1 MTKVVPCLCIVAL
14 LTALVSPQCL
24 ATPFTDK
31 SEPRFETRVFIK
43 DKCVITPPPRDE
55 AQNQRNF
62 IGGLLAVFIP
72 ILIQKALGRVAA
84 ALKKAGD
91 PETLRDTGR
100 LPTYLYYLPKDPLP
114 AAVREMWR
122 NLRMADDEK
131 PSKLRLNPEFRC
143 MIVVR
148 GTFTKTKTGTL
159 TPATGIDE
167 ENRTK
172 LRNADILVDQI
183 AALYEGA
190 VKVADDRTALRYE
203 GRFFQVNRFQ
213 GSRSQKEKR
222 GMVISIS
229 MTAPGEKDGEPLL
242 SLALINLGELNANTV
257 LTEEDLK
264 YKSSSWLGGLTIS
277 EDSLSAIKT
286 LDFVDPN
293 TGLETNHLEIMPVN
307 LEAGFIETEDG
318 SKALRFIAEVLEAGA
333 EGATKAISDE
343 ILKDRK
349 KEAEEEADAL
359 EKLRQE
365 EETAYASYLTAKIE
379 LAKLEHPK
387 PDEHPTEEE
396 LQAKRFEVVRT
407 LRVWCVKQS
416 VLKKLGIEK
425 DRGVSCTEN

>member
-14 LTALVSPQCL
+14 LTALVTPQCL
-24 ATPFTDK
+24 ATPFADK
-31 SEPRFETRVFIK
+31 SEPKFETRVFVK
-43 DKCVITPPPRDE
+43 DKCVITPPPKDE
-55 AQNQRNF
+55 AEDQRNF
-62 IGGLLAVFIP
+62 IGALLAVFIP
-72 ILIQKALGRVAA
+72 ILIQKALGLVAA

-100 LPTYLYYLPKDPLP
+100 LPTYLYRLPKAPLP
-114 AAVREMWR
+114 EPVRAMWTK
-122 NLRMADDEK
+122 LRMKDDEK
-131 PSKLRLNPEFRC
+131 PSKLQLNPQFRC
-143 MIVVR
+143 VIVVR
-148 GTFTKTKTGTL
+148 GTFTRTKTDTL
-159 TPATGIDE
+159 APASGIDDV
-167 ENRTK
+167 NRTK
-172 LRNADILVDQI
+172 LRNANILVDQI

-229 MTAPGEKDGEPLL
+229 MTGPAAKDGEPLL

-264 YKSSSWLGGLTIS
+264 YKSSSWLGGLAMS
-277 EDSLSAIKT
+277 EDSLNAIKT

-293 TGLETNHLEIMPVN
+293 TGQEKKCLEIMPVN
-307 LEAGFIETEDG
+307 IEAGFLENEDG

-349 KEAEEEADAL
+349 KEAETEADAL

-365 EETAYASYLTAKIE
+365 EETAYAAYLTAKIE
-379 LAKLEHPK
+379 LDKLEHPK
-387 PDEHPTEEE
+387 PDEHPTAAE
-396 LQAKRFEVVRT
+396 LAAKQFEVDRA

-425 DRGVSCTEN
+425 TRDAVCPAN

>member
-1 MTKVVPCLCIVAL
+1 
-14 LTALVSPQCL
+14 
-24 ATPFTDK
+24 
-31 SEPRFETRVFIK
+31 VFIK
-43 DKCVITPPPRDE
+43 DKCVITPPPKDE
-55 AQNQRNF
+55 AEDQRNF
-62 IGGLLAVFIP
+62 IGALLAVFIP

-84 ALKKAGD
+84 ALQKAGD
-91 PETLRDTGR
+91 PETLKDTGR
-100 LPTYLYYLPKDPLP
+100 LPTYLYRLPKEPLP
-114 AAVREMWR
+114 EPVRAMWTK
-122 NLRMADDEK
+122 LRMKDDEK
-131 PSKLRLNPEFRC
+131 PSKLQLNPQFRC
-143 MIVVR
+143 VIVVR
-148 GTFTKTKTGTL
+148 GTFTKTKTDTL
-159 TPATGIDE
+159 TPASGIDE

-222 GMVISIS
+222 GMVVSIS
-229 MTAPGEKDGEPLL
+229 MSGPGENDGEPLL
-242 SLALINLGELNANTV
+242 SLALINLGEVNANTV
-257 LTEEDLK
+257 LREEDLK
-264 YKSSSWLGGLTIS
+264 SKSSSWLGGLAVS
-277 EDSLSAIKT
+277 EDSLNAIKT

-293 TGLETNHLEIMPVN
+293 TGQEKKSLEIMPIN

-349 KEAEEEADAL
+349 KEAEQEADAL

-365 EETAYASYLTAKIE
+365 EETAYAAYLTAKIE

-396 LQAKRFEVVRT
+396 LAAKRFERDRA

-425 DRGVSCTEN
+425 TRDAVCPAN